1 MADQQL
7 IPPLGKKVHLKD
19 YDPDFTAGW
28 SKDDAKKEE
37 QKLEAKLADLQ
48 EKLYAQHTQ
57 SLLVVLQAMDAGG
70 KDSTIKKVFD
80 SVNPQGVQ
88 VTSFKAPTSEELS
101 HDFLWRIHQHTPGKG
116 YIGIFNRSHYEDVL
130 VVRVNGLVQRKVW
143 QARYERIN
151 EFERNLYESGTRIL
165 KFYLH
170 ISKDEQ
176 KERLQDRLDRPDKWW
191 KFSIDDLPVR
201 EQWDHYMDAFEDVLT
216 KCNTEYAPWYV
227 VPANHKWYRD
237 IVITRALVETLED
250 MKVAFPK
257 PTQDLS
263 ERHDSRLAGSNCP
276 LSVSL
281 SHCS

>member
-7 IPPLGKKVHLKD
+7 IPPHGKKVHLKD

-28 SKDDAKKEE
+28 DKDDAKKEE
-37 QKLEAKLADLQ
+37 QKLEARLADLQ

-88 VTSFKAPTSEELS
+88 VTSFKAPTADELA
-101 HDFLWRIHQHTPGKG
+101 HDFLWRVHQHTPGKG

-151 EFERNLYESGTRIL
+151 EFERQLFDSGTRIL

-216 KCNTEYAPWYV
+216 KCNTEYAPWYI

-263 ERHDSRLAGSNCP
+263 
-276 LSVSL
+276 SVTIPD
-281 SHCS
+281 

>member
-1 MADQQL
+1 MADQRL
-7 IPPLGKKVHLKD
+7 IPKFGSKVNLKD
-19 YDPDFTAGW
+19 YDPSFTAGW
-28 SKDDAKKEE
+28 NKDDAKEEE
-37 QKLEAKLADLQ
+37 QKLEARLADLQ

-88 VTSFKAPTSEELS
+88 VTSFKAPTSEELA
-101 HDFLWRIHQHTPGKG
+101 HDFLWRVHQHTPGKG

-130 VVRVNGLVQRKVW
+130 VVRVNGLVPREVW
-143 QARYERIN
+143 QARYDHIN
-151 EFERNLYESGTRIL
+151 AFERELYDSGTRIL

-216 KCNTEYAPWYV
+216 RCNTEYAPWYV

-257 PTQDLS
+257 PAQDLS
-263 ERHDSRLAGSNCP
+263 DVTIP
-276 LSVSL
+276 D
-281 SHCS
+281 

>member
-1 MADQQL
+1 MADQRL
-7 IPPLGKKVHLKD
+7 IPKFGSKVSLKD
-19 YDPDFTAGW
+19 YDPDFTAEW
-28 SKDDAKKEE
+28 DKDDAKKEE
-37 QKLEAKLADLQ
+37 KKLEARLADLQ
-48 EKLYAQHTQ
+48 EKLYAQHSQ

-88 VTSFKAPTSEELS
+88 VTSFKAPTPEELA

-130 VVRVNGLVQRKVW
+130 VVRVNKLVPRAVW
-143 QARYERIN
+143 EKRFDHIN
-151 EFERNLYESGTRIL
+151 NFERELYDSGTRIL

-191 KFSIDDLPVR
+191 KFSVDDLPVR
-201 EQWDHYMDAFEDVLT
+201 QQWDHYMDAFEGVLT
-216 KCNTEYAPWYV
+216 HCNTEYAPWYV

-237 IVITRALVETLED
+237 IVITRAIVETLED

-257 PTQDLS
+257 PEQDLS
-263 ERHDSRLAGSNCP
+263 NVKIPD
-276 LSVSL
+276 
-281 SHCS
+281 